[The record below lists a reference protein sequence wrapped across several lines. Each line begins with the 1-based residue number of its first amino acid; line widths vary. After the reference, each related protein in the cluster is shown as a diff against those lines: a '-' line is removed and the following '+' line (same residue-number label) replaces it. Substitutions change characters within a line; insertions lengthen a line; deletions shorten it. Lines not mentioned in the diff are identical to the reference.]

1 MNRKRMT
8 ILAVVAFACAAVS
21 FLNAR
26 STALSDQEVEHRPSR
41 KWLSD
46 ASPAAIELEEQFDEQ
61 LDELMNALAARQK
74 FLALVLDDPCTPN
87 EVVLKHTENVIAA
100 RENLVRRVGEHV
112 VELRGKLPA
121 ANQNYLM
128 GLCAETVRGPMRRLG
143 GQAGGQAGGQGR
155 RNGSGGGGPGGR
167 GYGYGRGGGP
177 GRGNGGGHGLRL
189 RVGNRLAHRLML
201 NEEQA
206 RVLGEKDPGFEA
218 DSLRLRDVLLA
229 ERAKLLSAFEYPQ
242 SSNEGLLQQLDRLI
256 SATSEIERRIAEHV
270 LVLRPHLTVEQQKW
284 LIGLCRREYGAQELI
299 P

>member
-1 MNRKRMT
+1 MNRRKTT
-8 ILAVVAFACAAVS
+8 ILAVVAFACAAAS
-21 FLNAR
+21 FFNAR
-26 STALSDQEVEHRPSR
+26 LIALGDQEAKRTSSR
-41 KWLSD
+41 EWLSD
-46 ASPAAIELEEQFDEQ
+46 ASPAAIELEEQFEEQ
-61 LDELMNALAARQK
+61 LDELTSTLAVQQK
-74 FLALVLDDPCTPN
+74 FLASVLDDPCTPD

-100 RENLVRRVGEHV
+100 HENLVRRVGKHV

-121 ANQNYLM
+121 GNRDYLM
-128 GLCAETVRGPMRRLG
+128 GLCAEMVRGPIRRLG
-143 GQAGGQAGGQGR
+143 GRAGGQGR
-155 RNGSGGGGPGGR
+155 RNGNGGGRLGGR
-167 GYGYGRGGGP
+167 GYGLGRGGGP
-177 GRGNGGGHGLRL
+177 GRGGGGSQGSRL
-189 RVGNRLAHRLML
+189 RVGNRLAHRLRL